1 MSGKTI
7 IIKKD
12 FRPVTIPGK
21 HHRLLCLNGDNKGF
35 SYYLKSKRII
45 LGRSKKVDIP
55 ILDQKSSRIHA
66 EIILIGDHYVLTDL
80 GSQNGIFID
89 EEKIIQHKL
98 KDGDRL
104 LIGKTAFRYNV
115 IINKSESIQENKE
128 DDLKKNKENGKT
140 KVKGK
145 GKNNK
150 KKILIGLFLMLAILF
165 LDEDDTDLKKK
176 PKKNNRKSS
185 DEISS
190 LLKKKEIKVDQDIE
204 NRVDIII
211 QRGLREYRE
220 GNYFRSIAEFNY
232 ALILSPNHT
241 RASFYLNRAKQDL
254 DKEINANFDRSK
266 RSLEALKYGEAVV
279 ANCEV
284 RKFLKGY
291 ESDDRYKEAVS
302 NLNKIKI
309 RLNKDQKI
317 DLCGAKR

>member
-1 MSGKTI
+1 MSEKTI

-21 HHRLLCLNGDNKGF
+21 HHRLLCLNGDNKGS

-66 EIILIGDHYVLTDL
+66 EIILIGDYYVLTDL

-89 EEKIIQHKL
+89 EEKVIQHKL

-115 IINKSESIQENKE
+115 IINKSEKNKE
-128 DDLKKNKENGKT
+128 DESDDFKKNTEFEKIKI
-140 KVKGK
+140 
-145 GKNNK
+145 K
-150 KKILIGLFLMLAILF
+150 KKGGGSKKRIFIAIFLILVFLF
-165 LDEDDTDLKKK
+165 LDEDDSDLKNKAKK
-176 PKKNNRKSS
+176 INKKRT
-185 DEISS
+185 DEISN
-190 LLKKKEIKVDQDIE
+190 LLKKKDIE
-204 NRVDIII
+204 IDQEIEDRVAIII

-241 RASFYLNRAKQDL
+241 RASFYLNRTKQDL
-254 DKEINANFDRSK
+254 DKEIHANFDRSK
-266 RSLEALKYGEAVV
+266 RSLEALKYGEAIV

-291 ESDDRYKEAVS
+291 ELDGRYKDAVS

-309 RLNKDQKI
+309 ILNKDQKI